1 MFDGFPV
8 SARLPAAD
16 LDRARAWYEQKLG
29 LRPSHEDMG
38 GLWYQTGGSWFLV
51 YRTEYAGT
59 AKNTAAG
66 WSVKGIEALVA
77 DLRARGVVFEEYEI
91 PGAQLV
97 DGLLTMGLYKAA
109 WFKDSEGNILEISQ
123 VP

>member
-8 SARLPAAD
+8 SARLPATD

-29 LRPSHEDMG
+29 LKPSHEDMG

-51 YRTEYAGT
+51 YPTEFAGT

-66 WSVKGIEALVA
+66 WSVKDIETLVA
-77 DLRARGVVFEEYEI
+77 DLRARDVVFEEYEI

-97 DGLLTMGLYKAA
+97 DGLLTMGPFKAA